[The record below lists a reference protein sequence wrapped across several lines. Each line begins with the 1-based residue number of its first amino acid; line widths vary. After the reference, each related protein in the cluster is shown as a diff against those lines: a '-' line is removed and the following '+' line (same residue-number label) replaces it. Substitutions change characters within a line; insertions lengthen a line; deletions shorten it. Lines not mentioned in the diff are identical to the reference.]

1 LSPHS
6 DIVALMILGHQTHV
20 HNFITAGV
28 YEMRDAVTKGLSEK
42 MNEVVKDAGEP
53 IVRSMLFAGE
63 ARLTEPVA
71 GTSNFATEFMSR
83 GPRDS
88 HGRSLRD
95 LDLKKRLL
103 QYPLSY
109 LIYSKS
115 FNEMP
120 GELKDYVYRRLHE
133 VLSGED

>member
-1 LSPHS
+1 
-6 DIVALMILGHQTHV
+6 
-20 HNFITAGV
+20 
-28 YEMRDAVTKGLSEK
+28 
-42 MNEVVKDAGEP
+42 VVKDAGEP

-63 ARLTEPVA
+63 ARLTDPVA
-71 GTSNFATEFMSR
+71 GTSDFATEFMSR

-103 QYPLSY
+103 RYPLSY

-120 GELKDYVYRRLHE
+120 VELKDYVYKRFHE
-133 VLSGED
+133 VLSGEDKSEGFAHLSEEDRKAILEILHDTKPDF